1 MKVLVLTE
9 YPPSAAGLATQG
21 QLLCRGLSEIGVD
34 VYPVHF
40 ESPQEKE
47 WYYRW
52 FQPDV
57 VVGIG
62 FWGHVPHLVLHP
74 QQFGMKCVPWLL
86 ADGYV
91 AAHRDVLNALPLILV
106 TSNWVKEVYIR
117 DGIRGDNIEVL
128 PVGCD
133 TDSFVPRNRDDLKVR
148 SIREALGVTDGQIMI
163 LTVGG
168 DAASKGAQEVMQAL
182 ALIDAEAPEWRYVCK
197 VWPQP
202 RTIQQNGIDLQ
213 LAAESGHRARRSSTP
228 RTWSRTI
235 SCPTYWP
242 PATSTPR
249 RRGWRDSE

>member
-21 QLLCRGLSEIGVD
+21 QLLCRGLREIGVD
-34 VYPVHF
+34 VHPVHF

-62 FWGHVPHLVLHP
+62 FWGHLPHLVLHP

-91 AAHRDVLNALPLILV
+91 AAHQEVLNALPLILV
-106 TSNWVKEVYIR
+106 TSNWVKETYIR

-133 TDSFVPRNRDDLKVR
+133 TDCFRPRNREDLKVR
-148 SIREALGVTDGQIMI
+148 SIREA
-163 LTVGG
+163 
-168 DAASKGAQEVMQAL
+168 
-182 ALIDAEAPEWRYVCK
+182 
-197 VWPQP
+197 
-202 RTIQQNGIDLQ
+202 
-213 LAAESGHRARRSSTP
+213 HF
-228 RTWSRTI
+228 
-235 SCPTYWP
+235 
-242 PATSTPR
+242 R
-249 RRGWRDSE
+249 RRRHRERAVGCRREPGRVARAGRGRRCRQAPCRLRGRGCTGNFPSSRDGLEFGERCC